1 MKTTLR
7 IATLTSAAAAMLAA
21 CSSAPDADDEMAKW
35 EEDPRLGEQVN
46 RICFADNIDS
56 FRKATR
62 NTVIVEEGVNDE
74 YLIVTA
80 GSCYD
85 LDNALSLSLDTFG
98 SSSCVS
104 RGDNI
109 FAYDSAFGPD
119 ETDIPPVRCPIRA
132 IYEWDEDAAEA
143 EVETSGQ

>member
-7 IATLTSAAAAMLAA
+7 IATLTSAAAAVLAA
-21 CSSAPDADDEMAKW
+21 CSSAPDGNDDMANW
-35 EEDPRLGEQVN
+35 QDDARLGEKVD
-46 RICFADNIDS
+46 RICFTDNIDN
-56 FRKATR
+56 FRNATR

-74 YLIVTA
+74 YLIETA

-85 LDNALSLSLDTFG
+85 LKNAMSLSLDTFG

-119 ETDIPPVRCPIRA
+119 SSDIPPIRCPIGA
-132 IYEWDEDAAEA
+132 IYEWNEGAAEDMA
-143 EVETSGQ
+143 ADEG